1 MRKDQNSEF
10 SMIFD
15 MDGVIVDN
23 RRYHF
28 KAWKI
33 FAQKHGLKLTEKYFK
48 SHLFGR
54 TNRVI
59 LSRLFQMELAPEEV
73 RSFGEEKESIYRDVY
88 KKYIQSAKGLV
99 KLLKALRK
107 NGIILA
113 VATSAPR
120 VNLDFVLEGTGLRSF
135 FQVLM
140 DVTSVTKGK
149 PDPEIYLKAAA
160 LLGRPPERCIAV
172 EDSLPGVE
180 AALAAGMK
188 VIGVTT
194 TYTKEELSE
203 AHLIIRNFEGLTLK
217 KLRELLW
224 KMADSKEMKGI
235 EQLNKATS

>member
-1 MRKDQNSEF
+1 
-10 SMIFD
+10 MIFD

-33 FAQKHGLKLTEKYFK
+33 FAQKYSLKLTEKYFK

-59 LSRLFQMELAPEEV
+59 LSRLFQRQLAPEEV
-73 RSFGEEKESIYRDVY
+73 RSFGEEKESIYREVY
-88 KKYIQSAKGLV
+88 KKYIQPAKGLI

-107 NGIILA
+107 NGVTLA
-113 VATSAPR
+113 VATSALPI
-120 VNLDFVLEGTGLRSF
+120 NLNFVLEETGLKPF
-135 FQVLM
+135 FHVLM

-160 LLGRPPERCIAV
+160 LLGRPSEQCIAV

-188 VIGVTT
+188 VIGITT

-217 KLRELLW
+217 KLKELL
-224 KMADSKEMKGI
+224 
-235 EQLNKATS
+235 